1 MWYKPGTKG
10 CRADGHCWQAIKINP
25 GFVKANTRLSVGCKV
40 ALDLKQIMSFG
51 AIFRRENNLGVP
63 NNLSIRP
70 NYMKFEVLVLYIINR
85 DKSRTRKNFWGEK
98 MTDVNK

>member
-1 MWYKPGTKG
+1 MTLGGPAAQTPNMLYTSVTWPS
-10 CRADGHCWQAIKINP
+10 QKI
-25 GFVKANTRLSVGCKV
+25 LSFSVCSLGCKV